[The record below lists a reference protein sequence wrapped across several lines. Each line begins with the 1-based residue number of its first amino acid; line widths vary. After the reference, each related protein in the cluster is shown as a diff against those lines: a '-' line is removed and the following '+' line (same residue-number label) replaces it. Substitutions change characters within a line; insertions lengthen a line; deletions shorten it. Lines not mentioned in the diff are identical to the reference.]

1 MESIACFRQIFVQI
15 LLNFFFIF
23 QRVRQLKTKRDEA
36 TESFKAGNL
45 QVELLESRENKNQRT
60 SSTEPLQKQ
69 PMPNHSLYN
78 VKWLNEQFSDKE
90 IPIYK
95 ITNVGKTTVKFNRSK
110 TVQQKLHVAR
120 IIKLLK
126 SARSSE
132 DLQSDLFDNLGF
144 DHIDLIQNILQH
156 RSDILKSL

>member
-1 MESIACFRQIFVQI
+1 
-15 LLNFFFIF
+15 
-23 QRVRQLKTKRDEA
+23 
-36 TESFKAGNL
+36 
-45 QVELLESRENKNQRT
+45 
-60 SSTEPLQKQ
+60 
-69 PMPNHSLYN
+69 MPNHSLYN